1 MFAVETKAIVLLW
14 VVCLHVD
21 AVSGSCVDLDVNGC
35 QTNPH
40 ICDDDLLARVT
51 CPVTCK
57 RCPNDQQTTRATRA
71 GTTVSPTVSGLGP
84 LCYQCS
90 QHDKHDG
97 ECLHLQQCNQG
108 EVCAVFK
115 DTIGFFHKC
124 MGTMDCVYTE
134 LTASNECFYCCRG
147 DGCNQVC
154 PQSSY
159 IPTTTPTPAT
169 TTAPCVDTE
178 PNCLFLNDS
187 FNFCAD
193 IQKARQHC
201 QRFCSLCLAATGDTT
216 SQIPATTATS
226 LPLLQTVGALDCL
239 NCSGVLSPEDCN
251 RRVTC
256 TADEICNIEQYVTS
270 GGYIRYNVGCRSK
283 QLCGSVGKRST
294 QKSIAQRFIA
304 TISSSLRFFTRNEDD
319 DTYDAVADVT
329 ANDQSDSQDIIVCS
343 ECCADQSYCNR
354 NGCGNVAR
362 NHPDQQ
368 YCALCDNALSADQ
381 CETITLCN
389 RHELCYVETINL
401 NGDPRYRLG
410 CIPQDKCSHA
420 NSTSSSAST
429 PGVPSLV
436 GKRQLLPYCA
446 KCCSNTEGV
455 CNSHLCSSSQTVPA
469 GTILKELVD
478 PPQRNDSCT
487 DFLES
492 ACPPLILNDYKL
504 CLEPM
509 YKNFAC
515 RKTCGSCHTT
525 ATTTQTPATITV
537 PSPSSLPA
545 SDCYYRSEAYM
556 GRYDTTVTQQPCV
569 RWDAV
574 SVLQGQNLSFPD
586 GGIDSADSFCRDPNK
601 SELFNN
607 FKPNKILGHPWCFVS
622 STTFEWQYC
631 PVPLCQECYHSNRS
645 YAFDGFTDT
654 TADGN
659 QCMLW
664 TDAAKIAPP
673 TLPVGAVFFPSK
685 SVTAAGNKCRDPYR
699 SGQQQCY
706 ASDVLKNCSV
716 PACVVGC
723 TDKGT
728 LNCAGLKAFV
738 CQSEYLSITQCA
750 KTCGKCSFGVLPSK
764 LVDFGIGCVDAD
776 PNCDILSNF
785 ICKDLE
791 SATRICPKT
800 CHVCDKLLPLGGGIT
815 TPKQVVATTTTSTQS
830 PTTIKPHW
838 LGWSELSCSYSHGI
852 CFFTRNRTCTSE
864 YINDCAGSS
873 YDLRPGCTNC
883 TESACHDDP
892 NSNCTIKESLNLICG
907 LEALAAKVCPKSCGL
922 CGTCYDL
929 LDCSSTAAR
938 HFFCSNDKDAVRYC
952 RKTCGKCGEPQVA
965 PNLNMCGDPVN
976 AISNCETLEWELCIC
991 KDDSIKSL
999 CHGYCSDTCTGYS
1012 RNKTINQ
1019 NCHVIPDANEQ
1030 RLQRHALHPWIARIW
1045 AAQALHPPVLMDNA
1059 NVPPVLMGNF
1069 SVELA
1074 QDTVDA
1080 YLVLEFDCIYCNVVA
1095 VCMSGKGQCGTGV
1108 DPTCTRDDQC
1118 TGLVCHQSKHACI
1131 NNKCV
1136 CSDYCHPNPCNK
1148 GTCRLYH
1155 TSHWTSFK
1163 CTCPPGINGTTC
1175 DEDPC
1180 HPDPCSSPIG
1190 TCENTQ
1196 TAPYFNCRCRYGFTG
1211 DKCEENHH
1219 CEKSPCMHNG
1229 SCITRHS
1236 YPFYYCQCHQPY
1248 YGGRCERENF
1258 CHSNPCHHYGATC
1271 TNGYHNY
1278 TCVCHTEAC
1287 RTAMALDGI
1296 LYSPHHVRKWRYVCG
1311 FDNPSD
1317 YLYVS
1322 MRAWLHWGSL

>member
-71 GTTVSPTVSGLGP
+71 
-84 LCYQCS
+84 
-90 QHDKHDG
+90 
-97 ECLHLQQCNQG
+97 
-108 EVCAVFK
+108 
-115 DTIGFFHKC
+115 
-124 MGTMDCVYTE
+124 
-134 LTASNECFYCCRG
+134 
-147 DGCNQVC
+147 
-154 PQSSY
+154 
-159 IPTTTPTPAT
+159 
-169 TTAPCVDTE
+169 APCVDIE

-201 QRFCSLCLAATGDTT
+201 QRFCGLCFAADTT
-216 SQIPATTATS
+216 SQIPATAATS
-226 LPLLQTVGALDCL
+226 LPQTVGTLDCL
-239 NCSGVLSPEDCN
+239 NCSGISSPADCN

-256 TADEICNIEQYVTS
+256 AANEICNIEEYVTPN
-270 GGYIRYNVGCRSK
+270 GYILYNVGCRPR

-319 DTYDAVADVT
+319 TYDAVADVT
-329 ANDQSDSQDIIVCS
+329 ANDQSDSQDIIICS

-420 NSTSSSAST
+420 NSTSSSASS

-455 CNSHLCSSSQTVPA
+455 CNRHLCSSSQTVPA

-574 SVLQGQNLSFPD
+574 SVLRGQNLSFPD

-601 SELFNN
+601 M
-607 FKPNKILGHPWCFVS
+607 LGHPWCFVS

-631 PVPLCQECYHSNRS
+631 PVPLCQECYYSNIS
-645 YAFDGFTDT
+645 FAFDGFTDT
-654 TADGN
+654 TTDGN

-673 TLPVGAVFFPSK
+673 TLPIGENLFPSK
-685 SVTAAGNKCRDPYR
+685 SLTAAGNKCRDPYR
-699 SGQQQCY
+699 KGQQQCY
-706 ASDVLKNCSV
+706 AHDVLKNCSV
-716 PACVVGC
+716 PACVDGC
-723 TDKGT
+723 MDKGT

-750 KTCGKCSFGVLPSK
+750 KTCGKC
-764 LVDFGIGCVDAD
+764 
-776 PNCDILSNF
+776 
-785 ICKDLE
+785 
-791 SATRICPKT
+791 
-800 CHVCDKLLPLGGGIT
+800 
-815 TPKQVVATTTTSTQS
+815 
-830 PTTIKPHW
+830 
-838 LGWSELSCSYSHGI
+838 
-852 CFFTRNRTCTSE
+852 
-864 YINDCAGSS
+864 
-873 YDLRPGCTNC
+873 
-883 TESACHDDP
+883 
-892 NSNCTIKESLNLICG
+892 
-907 LEALAAKVCPKSCGL
+907 
-922 CGTCYDL
+922 
-929 LDCSSTAAR
+929 
-938 HFFCSNDKDAVRYC
+938 
-952 RKTCGKCGEPQVA
+952 GK
-965 PNLNMCGDPVN
+965 
-976 AISNCETLEWELCIC
+976 
-991 KDDSIKSL
+991 
-999 CHGYCSDTCTGYS
+999 
-1012 RNKTINQ
+1012 
-1019 NCHVIPDANEQ
+1019 
-1030 RLQRHALHPWIARIW
+1030 
-1045 AAQALHPPVLMDNA
+1045 
-1059 NVPPVLMGNF
+1059 
-1069 SVELA
+1069 
-1074 QDTVDA
+1074 
-1080 YLVLEFDCIYCNVVA
+1080 
-1095 VCMSGKGQCGTGV
+1095 
-1108 DPTCTRDDQC
+1108 
-1118 TGLVCHQSKHACI
+1118 
-1131 NNKCV
+1131 
-1136 CSDYCHPNPCNK
+1136 
-1148 GTCRLYH
+1148 
-1155 TSHWTSFK
+1155 
-1163 CTCPPGINGTTC
+1163 
-1175 DEDPC
+1175 
-1180 HPDPCSSPIG
+1180 
-1190 TCENTQ
+1190 
-1196 TAPYFNCRCRYGFTG
+1196 
-1211 DKCEENHH
+1211 
-1219 CEKSPCMHNG
+1219 
-1229 SCITRHS
+1229 
-1236 YPFYYCQCHQPY
+1236 
-1248 YGGRCERENF
+1248 
-1258 CHSNPCHHYGATC
+1258 
-1271 TNGYHNY
+1271 
-1278 TCVCHTEAC
+1278 
-1287 RTAMALDGI
+1287 
-1296 LYSPHHVRKWRYVCG
+1296 
-1311 FDNPSD
+1311 
-1317 YLYVS
+1317 
-1322 MRAWLHWGSL
+1322 